1 MEQLS
6 DEQSRIDRRRKE
18 VSARYPQMIS
28 DLIAEWH
35 SPGTEDRAWLL
46 YSANYL
52 FRTGGVRWA
61 MDPLTLR
68 HRIPEAPVVDL
79 VRSLNPLDFVVL
91 THRHADHLDFDL
103 LKAMRRLPIQWVIPD
118 YILPQVQAEVDIPL
132 EQVIVPHLLQPIDI
146 KGIRLLPFVG
156 LHWEADHSAFTAEHG
171 VPEMGYL
178 VEFNGRRWLFP
189 GDTRDY
195 KPGLLPSFGQVDG
208 LFAHVWLGRGCALRE
223 EPPLLNE
230 FCQFCLA
237 LRPGQV
243 ILTHL
248 EEFGREATDYWNGRH
263 AGKVKERCGQL
274 APQVPVSEVYMGQS
288 VTL

>member
-6 DEQSRIDRRRKE
+6 DEQSRIDRRRRE

-35 SPGTEDRAWLL
+35 SPDTEDRAWLL

-61 MDPLTLR
+61 MDPLSLR
-68 HRIPEAPVVDL
+68 HRIPEAPAVDL

-132 EQVIVPHLLQPIDI
+132 EQVIVLIFFSPLTLKASACSRSSACIGKPII
-146 KGIRLLPFVG
+146 PPSRR
-156 LHWEADHSAFTAEHG
+156 STAF
-171 VPEMGYL
+171 
-178 VEFNGRRWLFP
+178 RRWVTWWSSTA
-189 GDTRDY
+189 GA
-195 KPGLLPSFGQVDG
+195 GSFREIHGTTSRGSCRHLDRSMDFLHMSGWAVD
-208 LFAHVWLGRGCALRE
+208 
-223 EPPLLNE
+223 
-230 FCQFCLA
+230 
-237 LRPGQV
+237 
-243 ILTHL
+243 
-248 EEFGREATDYWNGRH
+248 
-263 AGKVKERCGQL
+263 
-274 APQVPVSEVYMGQS
+274 VP
-288 VTL
+288 